1 VSIFNLQ
8 LVIPVQRCR
17 VKVKMV
23 AFLPISR
30 KKMACGAGHQVVTK
44 VTIGSEPN
52 FVFTDEQIS
61 EQQELN
67 VFTDSDSRTTVTTKS
82 ENESFCLKSRLR
94 RPQGGLATPA
104 LGDQGGKPTVPHY
117 PSP

>member
-1 VSIFNLQ
+1 
-8 LVIPVQRCR
+8 
-17 VKVKMV
+17 
-23 AFLPISR
+23 
-30 KKMACGAGHQVVTK
+30 MACGAGHQVVTK

-82 ENESFCLKSRLR
+82 ENESFFDPKKNFAPAA
-94 RPQGGLATPA
+94 PQGGLATPA
-104 LGDQGGKPTVPHY
+104 LGDQPTTHLPDACCQHLTCR
-117 PSP
+117 